1 MHKNKHYKK
10 NNLKE
15 SCQYNM
21 SCLKKEYKNWNTG
34 TSFSKKLVIDKD
46 VTVNKD
52 IAENLIVYLQKIE
65 STLDQN
71 IRTNIKPFMK
81 LLYFRTERDYK
92 TCFL

>member
-1 MHKNKHYKK
+1 
-10 NNLKE
+10 
-15 SCQYNM
+15 M

-52 IAENLIVYLQKIE
+52 IAENLNSLFTKNWIYFGSE
-65 STLDQN
+65 HSN
-71 IRTNIKPFMK
+71 NIKLFMK
-81 LLYFRTERDYK
+81 ILYFRTKGDHK